1 LVHPSLY
8 YCSSPLTLL
17 HPPTLILPRPP
28 SSTLFPYTTL
38 FRSRRA
44 NLQQPGTDWGQRAL
58 QPGLAAG
65 GGFGWHGICVL
76 GRSDTPR
83 YFGQYMGGEVNRWR
97 QELEQTGCS
106 VAGRRHHPRG

>member
-1 LVHPSLY
+1 QSDDGAFDAKRQTMAYGGCPRREPVSRQRLRGVDAIYFQSREW
-8 YCSSPLTLL
+8 TLRTVADRRGGV
-17 HPPTLILPRPP
+17 PG
-28 SSTLFPYTTL
+28 
-38 FRSRRA
+38 RRA

-83 YFGQYMGGEVNRWR
+83 YFGQYMGGEVNRW
-97 QELEQTGCS
+97 
-106 VAGRRHHPRG
+106 